1 MNEADTRAELIDPQ
15 LKQAGWGDVAES
27 RIQREYNINAG
38 EIRAGGIRTG
48 QLKADYILIYKNRK
62 LAVIEAKSNQQE
74 VGEGVAQAKQYAT
87 KLNLAYT
94 YAANGKEI
102 YEICLATGKEYEN
115 LVSSFP
121 TPDELW
127 NKTFGDSNEWQA
139 KFNAVPFEDVNG
151 TKQARYYQE
160 IAVNKVMEAVAN
172 NKQRILLTLATG
184 TGKTFIAFQ
193 IAWKLFQSRWNL
205 RKDGKRTPRI
215 LFLADRNILANQ
227 AYLDFGA
234 FKEDALVR
242 ISPNQIAK
250 RGEVPKNGS
259 VFFTIFQTFMS
270 GADGKSY
277 FGDYEADFF
286 DFVIIDECHRGGAND
301 ESNWRAILDYFAPAV
316 HLGLTATPKR
326 KDNTDTY
333 KYFGEPVYTYS
344 LKEGIQDGF
353 LTPFKVKRIQTT
365 LDEYVYTPDDEV
377 IDGEVEEGKVYT
389 EKDFNKNIVI
399 HERERK
405 RVQELLA
412 NINHQEKTLVFC
424 ANQAHAALVRDLINQ
439 EVPVKRTDYCVRVTA
454 NDGAIGDT
462 YLKQFQDNDK
472 SIPTII
478 TTSQKLTTGVD
489 ARNVRNVVLMRPI
502 NSMIEFKQ
510 IIGRGTRL
518 FEGKHYFT
526 IIDFVNAYH
535 LFGDSTWDGEAI
547 CEKCG
552 NNPCICEST
561 KKDPCKVCNEKPC
574 ICEKPTNT
582 CDVCNQS
589 PCVCE
594 GVTKRK
600 LRIKLSDGK
609 LREIQTMSSTLFY
622 VDGKPI
628 SAEEFLQRLFNT
640 LNLPE
645 LFGTED
651 TLRKLWANPVTRNEL
666 LRKLEQHG
674 CAKVDLVK
682 LQEMIDADSCDLFD
696 VLEYIS
702 YARKPITRAERVENA
717 QSNVYAFLNEKQRD
731 FIRFVLRNY
740 VQDGVDEL
748 DIAKLSTTLNA
759 KYGGVYEAQ
768 AVLGDVDE
776 IKRVFIEFQ
785 QHLYTEKIA

>member
-15 LKQAGWGDVAES
+15 LKLAGWGDIAES
-27 RIQREYNINAG
+27 RVQREYNINAG
-38 EIRAGGIRTG
+38 EIRAGGIRSS
-48 QLKADYILIYKNRK
+48 QMKADYVLVYKNRK
-62 LAVIEAKSNQQE
+62 LAVIEAKSNELE

-87 KLNLAYT
+87 KLELAYT

-102 YEICLATGKEYEN
+102 YEICLATGTEGI
-115 LVSSFP
+115 VSGFP

-127 NKTFGDSNEWQA
+127 NKVFGDSNEWQS

-160 IAVNKVMEAVAN
+160 IAVNRVMEAVAN

-184 TGKTFIAFQ
+184 TGKTFVAFQ
-193 IAWKLFQSRWNL
+193 VAWKLFQSRWNL

-242 ISPNQIAK
+242 INPSQIAK

-270 GADGKSY
+270 GAEGKPY
-277 FGDYEADFF
+277 FGDYEPDFF

-301 ESNWRAILDYFAPAV
+301 ESNWRDILNYFSPAV

-326 KDNTDTY
+326 IDNADTY
-333 KYFGEPVYTYS
+333 KYFGEPVYKYS

-365 LDEYVYTPDDEV
+365 MDEYVYTPDDEV
-377 IDGEVEEGKVYT
+377 LEGEVEEGYVYT
-389 EKDFNKNIVI
+389 EKDFNKKIVI
-399 HERERK
+399 PERERR
-405 RVQELLA
+405 RVQEMLA
-412 NINHQEKTLVFC
+412 NINQQEKTLVFC
-424 ANQAHAALVRDLINQ
+424 ANQAHAAMVRDIINQ
-439 EVPVKRTDYCVRVTA
+439 EVKVKKTDYCVRVTS

-472 SIPTII
+472 TIPTII

-489 ARNVRNVVLMRPI
+489 ARNVRNVVLMRPV

-526 IIDFVNAYH
+526 IVDFVNAYH
-535 LFGDSTWDGEAI
+535 LFSDAEWDGEPI
-547 CEKCG
+547 EPEPKV
-552 NNPCICEST
+552 P
-561 KKDPCKVCNEKPC
+561 KKPKEQEGEEGGGTGEGEGGDE
-574 ICEKPTNT
+574 EPT
-582 CDVCNQS
+582 V
-589 PCVCE
+589 
-594 GVTKRK
+594 KK
-600 LRIKLSDGK
+600 IKIKLSDGK
-609 LREIQTMSSTLFY
+609 AREIQSMRSTMFY

-640 LNLPE
+640 LKLPE
-645 LFGTED
+645 FFGTED
-651 TLRKLWANPVTRNEL
+651 TLRKLWANPITRSEL
-666 LRKLEQHG
+666 LKKLEQQG
-674 CAKVDLVK
+674 CGKSDLLK
-682 LQEMIDADSCDLFD
+682 LQEMIDADNCDLFD

-702 YARKPITRAERVENA
+702 YARKPITRAERVANA
-717 QSNVYAFLNEKQRD
+717 QSNIYTFLNEKQRD
-731 FIRFVLRNY
+731 FIGFILRNY

-748 DIAKLSTTLNA
+748 DISKLSATLTS
-759 KYGGVYEAQ
+759 KYGSVYEGQ
-768 AVLGDVDE
+768 KVLGNVDE
-776 IKRVFIEFQ
+776 IKRVFVDFQ
-785 QHLYTEKIA
+785 QHLYNELVA

>member
-1 MNEADTRAELIDPQ
+1 VNEADTRAELIDPQ
-15 LKQAGWGDVAES
+15 LKLAGWGDVAES
-27 RIQREYNINAG
+27 RVQREYNINAG
-38 EIRAGGIRTG
+38 EIRAGGVRSS
-48 QLKADYILIYKNRK
+48 QMKADYVLVYKNRK
-62 LAVIEAKSNQQE
+62 LAVIEAKSNELE

-87 KLNLAYT
+87 KLELDYT

-102 YEICLATGKEYEN
+102 YEICLATGIEGI
-115 LVSSFP
+115 VSGFP

-127 NKTFGDSNEWQA
+127 NKVFGDSNEWQA

-160 IAVNKVMEAVAN
+160 IAVNRVMEAVAN

-184 TGKTFIAFQ
+184 TGKTFVAFQ
-193 IAWKLFQSRWNL
+193 VAWKLFQSRWNL

-242 ISPNQIAK
+242 ISPSQIAK

-270 GADGKSY
+270 GADGKPY
-277 FGDYEADFF
+277 FGDYEPDFF
-286 DFVIIDECHRGGAND
+286 DLVIIDECHRGGAND
-301 ESNWRAILDYFAPAV
+301 ESNWRDILNYFSPAI

-326 KDNTDTY
+326 ADNADTY
-333 KYFGEPVYTYS
+333 KYFGEPVYKYS

-365 LDEYVYTPDDEV
+365 MDEYVYMPDDEV
-377 IDGEVEEGKVYT
+377 LEGEVEEGYVYT
-389 EKDFNKNIVI
+389 EKDFNKKIVI
-399 HERERK
+399 PERERK
-405 RVQELLA
+405 RVQEMLA
-412 NINHQEKTLVFC
+412 NINPMEKTLVFC
-424 ANQAHAALVRDLINQ
+424 ANQAHAAMVRDIINQ
-439 EVPVKRTDYCVRVTA
+439 ESSIKKADYCVRVTA

-472 SIPTII
+472 QIPTII

-489 ARNVRNVVLMRPI
+489 ARNVRNVVLMRPV

-535 LFGDSTWDGEAI
+535 LFSDAEWDGEPI
-547 CEKCG
+547 EPEPKKTMMPKEPRESKGDGGEYLGGEDEPKEK
-552 NNPCICEST
+552 
-561 KKDPCKVCNEKPC
+561 KVK
-574 ICEKPTNT
+574 I
-582 CDVCNQS
+582 
-589 PCVCE
+589 
-594 GVTKRK
+594 R
-600 LRIKLSDGK
+600 LSDGK
-609 LREIQTMSSTLFY
+609 VREIQSMRSTLFY

-628 SAEEFLQRLFNT
+628 SVEEFLQKLFNT
-640 LNLPE
+640 LQLPE
-645 LFGTED
+645 FFGSEEV
-651 TLRKLWANPVTRNEL
+651 LRKLWANPITRKEL
-666 LRKLEQHG
+666 LVKLEQHG
-674 CAKVDLVK
+674 CAKEDLVK
-682 LQEMIDADSCDLFD
+682 LQEMIDAQNCDLFD

-702 YARKPITRAERVENA
+702 YAKKPITRSERVSNA
-717 QSNVYAFLNEKQRD
+717 QGNIYTFLNERQRD
-731 FIRFVLRNY
+731 FIAFILRNY

-748 DIAKLSTTLNA
+748 DISKLSSSLTS
-759 KYGGVYEAQ
+759 KYGSVYEGQ
-768 AVLGDVDE
+768 KQLGDVDE
-776 IKRVFIEFQ
+776 IKRVFVEFQ
-785 QHLYTEKIA
+785 QHLYNVKIA